1 MIGHFITFEGIEG
14 SGKTTQVKRAEEYLK
29 TSGYLVLRTYEPGAT
44 RVGELI
50 RQILLEKND
59 NPIPLH
65 PITELLLFSADRT
78 QHLREVI
85 LPALVQGITVLCDRY
100 IDSTTAYQGGGRGIN
115 FELINQIHKVATLGV
130 YPNRTYLLDLPVE
143 VGLQRISERGNALD
157 RLETEDIGFHQK
169 IREWFLRIAQQDPHR
184 VMVIDATKSEDEI
197 ALIIQNDL
205 RELCQRED

>member
-14 SGKTTQVKRAEEYLK
+14 SGKTTQSKKAEEYLK
-29 TSGYLVLRTYEPGAT
+29 SLGHLVLRTYEPGAT
-44 RVGELI
+44 RAGELI
-50 RQILLEKND
+50 RQVLLEKDD

-100 IDSTTAYQGGGRGIN
+100 IDSTTAYQGGGRGVN
-115 FELINQIHKVATLGV
+115 FELINQVHKAATLGI
-130 YPNRTYLLDLPVE
+130 YPTRTYLLDLPVE
-143 VGLQRISERGNALD
+143 VGLQRISERGSVLD
-157 RLETEDIGFHQK
+157 RLEAEDVEFHQR
-169 IREWFLRIAQQDPHR
+169 IRDCFLHIAQQNPQR
-184 VMVIDATKSEDEI
+184 VMVIDATQSEDEI

-205 RELCQRED
+205 RELCQKEY